1 MSSDIKI
8 KVQSFGRFL
17 SNMVMPNIG
26 AFIAWG
32 IITALFIPT
41 GWLPNETLAKLV
53 GPMITY
59 LLPLLIGYT
68 GGKLVGGER
77 GGVVGAITTMGV
89 IVGADMPM
97 FLGSMIAGPLGGWCI
112 KHFDRWVDGKI
123 KSGFEMLVNNFSA
136 GIIGMIL
143 AILAFLGIGPI
154 VEALSKMLAAGVN
167 FMVVHD
173 MLPLASIFVEPAKI
187 LFLNN
192 AINHGIFSPL
202 GIQQSHELGKSIF
215 FLIEA
220 NPGPG
225 MGVLL
230 AYMFFGRG
238 SAKQSAG
245 GAAIIHFLGGIHEI
259 YFPYVLMN
267 PRLILAVILGGM
279 TGVFTLTILGGGLV
293 SPASPGS
300 ILAVLAM
307 TPKGAY
313 FANIAGVC
321 AAMAVSFV
329 VSAILLKTSKVKEED
344 DIEAATRRMQDMKA
358 ESKGASP
365 LSAGDVTNDLSHVRK
380 IIVACDAGVFM
391 SSDIKIKVQS
401 FGRFLSNMVMPNIG
415 AFIAWGII
423 TALFIP
429 TGWLPN
435 ETLAKLVGPMIT
447 YLLPLLIGYTG
458 GKLVGGE
465 RGGVVG
471 AITTMG
477 VIVGAD
483 MPMFLGSM
491 IAGPLGGWC
500 IKHFDRWVDGKIK
513 SGFEM
518 LVNNFSAGIIG
529 MILAILAF
537 LGIGPIVEALSK
549 MLAAGVNFMVVHD
562 MLPLASIFVEP
573 AKILFLNNAINH
585 GIFSPLGIQQSHELG
600 KSIFF
605 LIEANPG
612 PGMGVLLA
620 YMFFGRGSAKQSAG
634 GAAII
639 HFLGGIHEI
648 YFPYVLMNPRLILA
662 VILGG
667 MTGVFTLT
675 ILGGGLVSPASPGSI
690 LAVLAMTPK
699 GAYFANIAGV
709 CAAMAVSFVVSAILL
724 KTSKVKEEDDIEAAT
739 RRMQDMKAESKGASP
754 LSAGDVTNDLSHVRK
769 IIVACDAGMGSSAMG
784 AGVLRKKIQDA
795 GLSQI
800 SVTNSAINNLPPDVD
815 LVITH
820 RDLTE
825 RAMRQ
830 VPQAQHI
837 SLTNFLDSGLY
848 TSLTERLVAAQRHT
862 ANEEKVKDSLKDSFD
877 DSSANLFK
885 LGAENIFLGRKA
897 ATKEEAIRFAG
908 EQLVK
913 GGYVEPEYVQA
924 MLDRE
929 KLTPTYLG
937 ESIAVPHGTVE
948 AKDRVLKTG
957 VVFCQYPE
965 GVRFG
970 EEEDDIARLVI
981 GIAARNNEHIQVI
994 TSLTNALDDES
1005 VIERL
1010 AHTTSVD
1017 EVLELLAGR
1026 K

>member
-97 FLGSMIAGPLGGWCI
+97 FLGSMIAGPLGGWAI
-112 KHFDRWVDGKI
+112 KKFDVWVDGKI

-143 AILAFLGIGPI
+143 AILAFLGIGPA
-154 VEALSKMLAAGVN
+154 VEVLSKILAAGVN
-167 FMVVHD
+167 FMVAHE

-279 TGVFTLTILGGGLV
+279 TGVFTLTILNGGLV

-313 FANIAGVC
+313 FANIAAII

-329 VSAILLKTSKVKEED
+329 VAAVLLKTSKVKEED

-358 ESKGASP
+358 QSKGGATP
-365 LSAGDVTNDLSHVRK
+365 LAAGDV
-380 IIVACDAGVFM
+380 A
-391 SSDIKIKVQS
+391 
-401 FGRFLSNMVMPNIG
+401 
-415 AFIAWGII
+415 
-423 TALFIP
+423 
-429 TGWLPN
+429 
-435 ETLAKLVGPMIT
+435 
-447 YLLPLLIGYTG
+447 
-458 GKLVGGE
+458 
-465 RGGVVG
+465 
-471 AITTMG
+471 
-477 VIVGAD
+477 
-483 MPMFLGSM
+483 
-491 IAGPLGGWC
+491 
-500 IKHFDRWVDGKIK
+500 
-513 SGFEM
+513 
-518 LVNNFSAGIIG
+518 
-529 MILAILAF
+529 
-537 LGIGPIVEALSK
+537 
-549 MLAAGVNFMVVHD
+549 
-562 MLPLASIFVEP
+562 
-573 AKILFLNNAINH
+573 
-585 GIFSPLGIQQSHELG
+585 
-600 KSIFF
+600 
-605 LIEANPG
+605 
-612 PGMGVLLA
+612 
-620 YMFFGRGSAKQSAG
+620 
-634 GAAII
+634 
-639 HFLGGIHEI
+639 
-648 YFPYVLMNPRLILA
+648 
-662 VILGG
+662 
-667 MTGVFTLT
+667 
-675 ILGGGLVSPASPGSI
+675 
-690 LAVLAMTPK
+690 
-699 GAYFANIAGV
+699 
-709 CAAMAVSFVVSAILL
+709 
-724 KTSKVKEEDDIEAAT
+724 
-739 RRMQDMKAESKGASP
+739 
-754 LSAGDVTNDLSHVRK
+754 NDLSHVRK

-784 AGVLRKKIQDA
+784 AGVLRKKVQDA
-795 GLSQI
+795 GLSNI

-848 TSLTERLVAAQRHT
+848 TSLTERLVSAQRHT
-862 ANEEKVKDSLKDSFD
+862 DNEEKVRDSLKDSFD
-877 DSSANLFK
+877 ASDTNLFK

-897 ATKEEAIRFAG
+897 ATKEEAILFAG

-929 KLTPTYLG
+929 KLTSTYLG
-937 ESIAVPHGTVE
+937 ESIAVPHGTIE

-957 VVFCQYPE
+957 IVFCQYPE

-970 EEEDDIARLVI
+970 EEEDEVSRLVI

-1010 AHTTSVD
+1010 AKTTSVE
-1017 EVLELLAGR
+1017 EVLTLLKA
-1026 K
+1026 

>member
-97 FLGSMIAGPLGGWCI
+97 FLGSMIAGPLGGWAI
-112 KHFDRWVDGKI
+112 KKFDVWVDGKI

-143 AILAFLGIGPI
+143 AILAFLGIGPA
-154 VEALSKMLAAGVN
+154 VEVLSKILAAGVN
-167 FMVVHD
+167 FMVAHD

-202 GIQQSHELGKSIF
+202 GIQQSHDLGKSIF

-279 TGVFTLTILGGGLV
+279 TGVFTLTLLNGGLV

-313 FANIAGVC
+313 FANIAAIV

-329 VSAILLKTSKVKEED
+329 VSAVLLKTSKVKEED

-358 ESKGASP
+358 QSKGGATP
-365 LSAGDVTNDLSHVRK
+365 LAAGDV
-380 IIVACDAGVFM
+380 A
-391 SSDIKIKVQS
+391 
-401 FGRFLSNMVMPNIG
+401 
-415 AFIAWGII
+415 
-423 TALFIP
+423 
-429 TGWLPN
+429 
-435 ETLAKLVGPMIT
+435 
-447 YLLPLLIGYTG
+447 
-458 GKLVGGE
+458 
-465 RGGVVG
+465 
-471 AITTMG
+471 
-477 VIVGAD
+477 
-483 MPMFLGSM
+483 
-491 IAGPLGGWC
+491 
-500 IKHFDRWVDGKIK
+500 
-513 SGFEM
+513 
-518 LVNNFSAGIIG
+518 
-529 MILAILAF
+529 
-537 LGIGPIVEALSK
+537 
-549 MLAAGVNFMVVHD
+549 
-562 MLPLASIFVEP
+562 
-573 AKILFLNNAINH
+573 
-585 GIFSPLGIQQSHELG
+585 
-600 KSIFF
+600 
-605 LIEANPG
+605 
-612 PGMGVLLA
+612 
-620 YMFFGRGSAKQSAG
+620 
-634 GAAII
+634 
-639 HFLGGIHEI
+639 
-648 YFPYVLMNPRLILA
+648 
-662 VILGG
+662 
-667 MTGVFTLT
+667 
-675 ILGGGLVSPASPGSI
+675 
-690 LAVLAMTPK
+690 
-699 GAYFANIAGV
+699 
-709 CAAMAVSFVVSAILL
+709 
-724 KTSKVKEEDDIEAAT
+724 
-739 RRMQDMKAESKGASP
+739 
-754 LSAGDVTNDLSHVRK
+754 NDLSHVRK
-769 IIVACDAGMGSSAMG
+769 IIVACDAGMGSCAMG
-784 AGVLRKKIQDA
+784 AGVLRKKVHDA
-795 GLSQI
+795 GLSNI
-800 SVTNSAINNLPPDVD
+800 SVTNCAINNLPPDVD

-862 ANEEKVKDSLKDSFD
+862 DNEEKVRDSLKDSFD
-877 DSSANLFK
+877 ASDTNLFK

-897 ATKEEAIRFAG
+897 ATKEEAILFAG

-929 KLTPTYLG
+929 KLTSTYLG
-937 ESIAVPHGTVE
+937 ESIAVPHGTIE

-957 VVFCQYPE
+957 IVFCQYPE

-970 EEEDDIARLVI
+970 EEEDEVARLVI

-1010 AHTTSVD
+1010 AKTTSVE
-1017 EVLELLAGR
+1017 EVLTLLKA
-1026 K
+1026 

>member
-97 FLGSMIAGPLGGWCI
+97 FLGSMIAGPLGGWAI
-112 KHFDRWVDGKI
+112 KKFDVWVDGKI

-143 AILAFLGIGPI
+143 AILAFLGIGPA
-154 VEALSKMLAAGVN
+154 VEILSKILAAGVN
-167 FMVVHD
+167 FMVAHE

-279 TGVFTLTILGGGLV
+279 TGVFTLTILNGGLV

-313 FANIAGVC
+313 FANIAAIV

-329 VSAILLKTSKVKEED
+329 VAAVLLKTSKVKEED
-344 DIEAATRRMQDMKA
+344 DIEAATRRMHDMKA
-358 ESKGASP
+358 ESKGGATP
-365 LSAGDVTNDLSHVRK
+365 LAAGDV
-380 IIVACDAGVFM
+380 A
-391 SSDIKIKVQS
+391 
-401 FGRFLSNMVMPNIG
+401 
-415 AFIAWGII
+415 
-423 TALFIP
+423 
-429 TGWLPN
+429 
-435 ETLAKLVGPMIT
+435 
-447 YLLPLLIGYTG
+447 
-458 GKLVGGE
+458 
-465 RGGVVG
+465 
-471 AITTMG
+471 
-477 VIVGAD
+477 
-483 MPMFLGSM
+483 
-491 IAGPLGGWC
+491 
-500 IKHFDRWVDGKIK
+500 
-513 SGFEM
+513 
-518 LVNNFSAGIIG
+518 
-529 MILAILAF
+529 
-537 LGIGPIVEALSK
+537 
-549 MLAAGVNFMVVHD
+549 
-562 MLPLASIFVEP
+562 
-573 AKILFLNNAINH
+573 
-585 GIFSPLGIQQSHELG
+585 
-600 KSIFF
+600 
-605 LIEANPG
+605 
-612 PGMGVLLA
+612 
-620 YMFFGRGSAKQSAG
+620 
-634 GAAII
+634 
-639 HFLGGIHEI
+639 
-648 YFPYVLMNPRLILA
+648 
-662 VILGG
+662 
-667 MTGVFTLT
+667 
-675 ILGGGLVSPASPGSI
+675 
-690 LAVLAMTPK
+690 
-699 GAYFANIAGV
+699 
-709 CAAMAVSFVVSAILL
+709 
-724 KTSKVKEEDDIEAAT
+724 
-739 RRMQDMKAESKGASP
+739 
-754 LSAGDVTNDLSHVRK
+754 NDLSHVRK

-784 AGVLRKKIQDA
+784 AGVLRKKVQDA
-795 GLSQI
+795 GLSNI
-800 SVTNSAINNLPPDVD
+800 SVTNCAINNLPPDVD

-862 ANEEKVKDSLKDSFD
+862 DNEEKVRDSLKDSFD
-877 DSSANLFK
+877 AADTNLFK

-897 ATKEEAIRFAG
+897 ATKEEAILFAG

-929 KLTPTYLG
+929 KLTSTYLG
-937 ESIAVPHGTVE
+937 ESIAVPHGTIE

-957 VVFCQYPE
+957 IVFCQYPE

-970 EEEDDIARLVI
+970 EEEDEVARLVI

-1010 AHTTSVD
+1010 TKTTSVD
-1017 EVLELLAGR
+1017 EVRTLLKG
-1026 K
+1026 

>member
-68 GGKLVGGER
+68 GGRLVGGDR

-97 FLGSMIAGPLGGWCI
+97 FLGAMIAGPLGGWAI
-112 KHFDRWVDGKI
+112 KRFDIWVDGKI

-143 AILAFLGIGPI
+143 AVLAFLGIGPA
-154 VEALSKMLAAGVN
+154 VEVLSKVLAAGVN

-279 TGVFTLTILGGGLV
+279 TGVFTLSVLNGGLV

-313 FANIAGVC
+313 FANIAAIC

-344 DIEAATRRMQDMKA
+344 DIDAATRRMQDMKA
-358 ESKGASP
+358 ESKGA
-365 LSAGDVTNDLSHVRK
+365 
-380 IIVACDAGVFM
+380 
-391 SSDIKIKVQS
+391 
-401 FGRFLSNMVMPNIG
+401 
-415 AFIAWGII
+415 
-423 TALFIP
+423 
-429 TGWLPN
+429 
-435 ETLAKLVGPMIT
+435 
-447 YLLPLLIGYTG
+447 
-458 GKLVGGE
+458 
-465 RGGVVG
+465 
-471 AITTMG
+471 
-477 VIVGAD
+477 
-483 MPMFLGSM
+483 
-491 IAGPLGGWC
+491 
-500 IKHFDRWVDGKIK
+500 
-513 SGFEM
+513 
-518 LVNNFSAGIIG
+518 
-529 MILAILAF
+529 
-537 LGIGPIVEALSK
+537 
-549 MLAAGVNFMVVHD
+549 
-562 MLPLASIFVEP
+562 
-573 AKILFLNNAINH
+573 
-585 GIFSPLGIQQSHELG
+585 
-600 KSIFF
+600 
-605 LIEANPG
+605 ANP
-612 PGMGVLLA
+612 
-620 YMFFGRGSAKQSAG
+620 
-634 GAAII
+634 
-639 HFLGGIHEI
+639 
-648 YFPYVLMNPRLILA
+648 
-662 VILGG
+662 
-667 MTGVFTLT
+667 LT
-675 ILGGGLVSPASPGSI
+675 
-690 LAVLAMTPK
+690 
-699 GAYFANIAGV
+699 
-709 CAAMAVSFVVSAILL
+709 
-724 KTSKVKEEDDIEAAT
+724 
-739 RRMQDMKAESKGASP
+739 
-754 LSAGDVTNDLSHVRK
+754 AGDVTNDLSHVRK

-784 AGVLRKKIQDA
+784 AGVLRKKVADA
-795 GLSQI
+795 GLSNI

-848 TSLTERLVAAQRHT
+848 TSLTERLVAAQRHED
-862 ANEEKVKDSLKDSFD
+862 NEVKVRETLQASFEPD
-877 DSSANLFK
+877 DSHLFK
-885 LGAENIFLGRKA
+885 LGAENIFLGCKA
-897 ATKEEAIRFAG
+897 FSKEEAIRFAG

-913 GGYVEPEYVQA
+913 GGYVEPEYVAA
-924 MLDRE
+924 MLERE
-929 KLTPTYLG
+929 QLTSTYLG
-937 ESIAVPHGTVE
+937 ESIAVPHGTIE

-957 VVFCQYPE
+957 VVFCQYPD

-970 EEEDDIARLVI
+970 DEPDDIARLVI
-981 GIAARNNEHIQVI
+981 GIAARNNEHIHVI

-1010 AHTTSVD
+1010 ATTNSVG
-1017 EVLELLAGR
+1017 EVLALISGNRVA
-1026 K
+1026 

>member
-97 FLGSMIAGPLGGWCI
+97 FLGSMIAGPLGGWAI
-112 KHFDRWVDGKI
+112 KKFDVWVDGKI

-143 AILAFLGIGPI
+143 AILAFLGIGPA
-154 VEALSKMLAAGVN
+154 VEVLSKILAAGVN
-167 FMVVHD
+167 FMVAHE

-279 TGVFTLTILGGGLV
+279 TGVFTLTILNGGLV

-313 FANIAGVC
+313 FANIAAII

-329 VSAILLKTSKVKEED
+329 VAAVLLKTSKVKEED

-358 ESKGASP
+358 QSKGGATP
-365 LSAGDVTNDLSHVRK
+365 LAAGDV
-380 IIVACDAGVFM
+380 A
-391 SSDIKIKVQS
+391 
-401 FGRFLSNMVMPNIG
+401 
-415 AFIAWGII
+415 
-423 TALFIP
+423 
-429 TGWLPN
+429 
-435 ETLAKLVGPMIT
+435 
-447 YLLPLLIGYTG
+447 
-458 GKLVGGE
+458 
-465 RGGVVG
+465 
-471 AITTMG
+471 
-477 VIVGAD
+477 
-483 MPMFLGSM
+483 
-491 IAGPLGGWC
+491 
-500 IKHFDRWVDGKIK
+500 
-513 SGFEM
+513 
-518 LVNNFSAGIIG
+518 
-529 MILAILAF
+529 
-537 LGIGPIVEALSK
+537 
-549 MLAAGVNFMVVHD
+549 
-562 MLPLASIFVEP
+562 
-573 AKILFLNNAINH
+573 
-585 GIFSPLGIQQSHELG
+585 
-600 KSIFF
+600 
-605 LIEANPG
+605 
-612 PGMGVLLA
+612 
-620 YMFFGRGSAKQSAG
+620 
-634 GAAII
+634 
-639 HFLGGIHEI
+639 
-648 YFPYVLMNPRLILA
+648 
-662 VILGG
+662 
-667 MTGVFTLT
+667 
-675 ILGGGLVSPASPGSI
+675 
-690 LAVLAMTPK
+690 
-699 GAYFANIAGV
+699 
-709 CAAMAVSFVVSAILL
+709 
-724 KTSKVKEEDDIEAAT
+724 
-739 RRMQDMKAESKGASP
+739 
-754 LSAGDVTNDLSHVRK
+754 NDLSHVRK

-784 AGVLRKKIQDA
+784 AGVLRKKVQDA
-795 GLSQI
+795 GLSNI

-848 TSLTERLVAAQRHT
+848 TSLTERLVSAQRHT
-862 ANEEKVKDSLKDSFD
+862 DNEEKVRDSLKDSFD
-877 DSSANLFK
+877 ASDTNLFK

-897 ATKEEAIRFAG
+897 ATKEEAILFAG

-929 KLTPTYLG
+929 KLTSTYLG
-937 ESIAVPHGTVE
+937 ESIAVPHGTIE

-957 VVFCQYPE
+957 IVFCQYPE

-970 EEEDDIARLVI
+970 EEEDEVARLVI

-1010 AHTTSVD
+1010 AKTTSVE
-1017 EVLELLAGR
+1017 EVLTLLKA
-1026 K
+1026 

>member
-97 FLGSMIAGPLGGWCI
+97 FLGSMIAGPLGGWAI
-112 KHFDRWVDGKI
+112 KKFDVWVDGKI

-143 AILAFLGIGPI
+143 AILAFLGIGPA
-154 VEALSKMLAAGVN
+154 VEVLSKILAAGVN
-167 FMVVHD
+167 FMVAHE

-279 TGVFTLTILGGGLV
+279 TGVFTLTILNGGLV

-313 FANIAGVC
+313 FANIAAII

-329 VSAILLKTSKVKEED
+329 VAAVLLKTSKVKEED

-358 ESKGASP
+358 QSKGGATP
-365 LSAGDVTNDLSHVRK
+365 LAAGDV
-380 IIVACDAGVFM
+380 A
-391 SSDIKIKVQS
+391 
-401 FGRFLSNMVMPNIG
+401 
-415 AFIAWGII
+415 
-423 TALFIP
+423 
-429 TGWLPN
+429 
-435 ETLAKLVGPMIT
+435 
-447 YLLPLLIGYTG
+447 
-458 GKLVGGE
+458 
-465 RGGVVG
+465 
-471 AITTMG
+471 
-477 VIVGAD
+477 
-483 MPMFLGSM
+483 
-491 IAGPLGGWC
+491 
-500 IKHFDRWVDGKIK
+500 
-513 SGFEM
+513 
-518 LVNNFSAGIIG
+518 
-529 MILAILAF
+529 
-537 LGIGPIVEALSK
+537 
-549 MLAAGVNFMVVHD
+549 
-562 MLPLASIFVEP
+562 
-573 AKILFLNNAINH
+573 
-585 GIFSPLGIQQSHELG
+585 
-600 KSIFF
+600 
-605 LIEANPG
+605 
-612 PGMGVLLA
+612 
-620 YMFFGRGSAKQSAG
+620 
-634 GAAII
+634 
-639 HFLGGIHEI
+639 
-648 YFPYVLMNPRLILA
+648 
-662 VILGG
+662 
-667 MTGVFTLT
+667 
-675 ILGGGLVSPASPGSI
+675 
-690 LAVLAMTPK
+690 
-699 GAYFANIAGV
+699 
-709 CAAMAVSFVVSAILL
+709 
-724 KTSKVKEEDDIEAAT
+724 
-739 RRMQDMKAESKGASP
+739 
-754 LSAGDVTNDLSHVRK
+754 NDLSHVRK

-784 AGVLRKKIQDA
+784 AGVLRKKVQDA
-795 GLSQI
+795 GLSNI

-848 TSLTERLVAAQRHT
+848 TSLTERLVLAQRHT
-862 ANEEKVKDSLKDSFD
+862 DNEEKVRDSLKDSFD
-877 DSSANLFK
+877 ASDTNLFK

-897 ATKEEAIRFAG
+897 ATKEEAILFAG

-913 GGYVEPEYVQA
+913 GGYVEQEYVQA

-929 KLTPTYLG
+929 KLTSTYLG
-937 ESIAVPHGTVE
+937 ESIAVPHGTIE

-957 VVFCQYPE
+957 IVFCQYPE

-970 EEEDDIARLVI
+970 EEEDDVARLVI

-1010 AHTTSVD
+1010 AKTTSVE
-1017 EVLELLAGR
+1017 EVLTLLKA
-1026 K
+1026 

>member
-97 FLGSMIAGPLGGWCI
+97 FLGSMIAGPLGGWAI
-112 KHFDRWVDGKI
+112 KKFDVWVDGKI

-143 AILAFLGIGPI
+143 AILAFLGIGPA
-154 VEALSKMLAAGVN
+154 VEVLSKILAAGVN
-167 FMVVHD
+167 FMVAHD

-202 GIQQSHELGKSIF
+202 GIQQSHDLGKSIF

-279 TGVFTLTILGGGLV
+279 TGVFTLTLLNGGLV

-313 FANIAGVC
+313 FANIAAIV

-329 VSAILLKTSKVKEED
+329 VSAVLLKTSKVKEED

-358 ESKGASP
+358 QSKGGATP
-365 LSAGDVTNDLSHVRK
+365 LAAGDV
-380 IIVACDAGVFM
+380 A
-391 SSDIKIKVQS
+391 
-401 FGRFLSNMVMPNIG
+401 
-415 AFIAWGII
+415 
-423 TALFIP
+423 
-429 TGWLPN
+429 
-435 ETLAKLVGPMIT
+435 
-447 YLLPLLIGYTG
+447 
-458 GKLVGGE
+458 
-465 RGGVVG
+465 
-471 AITTMG
+471 
-477 VIVGAD
+477 
-483 MPMFLGSM
+483 
-491 IAGPLGGWC
+491 
-500 IKHFDRWVDGKIK
+500 
-513 SGFEM
+513 
-518 LVNNFSAGIIG
+518 
-529 MILAILAF
+529 
-537 LGIGPIVEALSK
+537 
-549 MLAAGVNFMVVHD
+549 
-562 MLPLASIFVEP
+562 
-573 AKILFLNNAINH
+573 
-585 GIFSPLGIQQSHELG
+585 
-600 KSIFF
+600 
-605 LIEANPG
+605 
-612 PGMGVLLA
+612 
-620 YMFFGRGSAKQSAG
+620 
-634 GAAII
+634 
-639 HFLGGIHEI
+639 
-648 YFPYVLMNPRLILA
+648 
-662 VILGG
+662 
-667 MTGVFTLT
+667 
-675 ILGGGLVSPASPGSI
+675 
-690 LAVLAMTPK
+690 
-699 GAYFANIAGV
+699 
-709 CAAMAVSFVVSAILL
+709 
-724 KTSKVKEEDDIEAAT
+724 
-739 RRMQDMKAESKGASP
+739 
-754 LSAGDVTNDLSHVRK
+754 NDLSHVRK

-784 AGVLRKKIQDA
+784 AGVLRKKVHDA
-795 GLSQI
+795 GLSNI
-800 SVTNSAINNLPPDVD
+800 SVTNCAINNLPPDVD

-862 ANEEKVKDSLKDSFD
+862 DNEEKVRDSLKDSFD
-877 DSSANLFK
+877 ASDTTLFK

-897 ATKEEAIRFAG
+897 ATKEEAILFAG

-929 KLTPTYLG
+929 KLTSTYLG
-937 ESIAVPHGTVE
+937 ESIAVPHGTIE

-957 VVFCQYPE
+957 IVFCQYPE

-970 EEEDDIARLVI
+970 EEEDEVARLVI

-1010 AHTTSVD
+1010 AKTTSVE
-1017 EVLELLAGR
+1017 EVLTLLKA
-1026 K
+1026 

>member
-41 GWLPNETLAKLV
+41 GWLPSETLAKLV

-68 GGKLVGGER
+68 GGKLIGGER

-97 FLGSMIAGPLGGWCI
+97 FLGAMIAGPLGGWAI
-112 KHFDRWVDGKI
+112 KHFDSWVDGKI

-143 AILAFLGIGPI
+143 AILAFLGIGPA
-154 VEALSKMLAAGVN
+154 VEVLSKILAAGVN

-238 SAKQSAG
+238 NAKQSAG

-279 TGVFTLTILGGGLV
+279 TGVFTLTILNGGLV

-313 FANIAGVC
+313 FANIAAII

-344 DIEAATRRMQDMKA
+344 DIDAATRRMQDMKSA
-358 ESKGASP
+358 SKGAATP
-365 LSAGDVTNDLSHVRK
+365 LAAGDV
-380 IIVACDAGVFM
+380 A
-391 SSDIKIKVQS
+391 
-401 FGRFLSNMVMPNIG
+401 
-415 AFIAWGII
+415 
-423 TALFIP
+423 
-429 TGWLPN
+429 
-435 ETLAKLVGPMIT
+435 
-447 YLLPLLIGYTG
+447 
-458 GKLVGGE
+458 
-465 RGGVVG
+465 
-471 AITTMG
+471 
-477 VIVGAD
+477 
-483 MPMFLGSM
+483 
-491 IAGPLGGWC
+491 
-500 IKHFDRWVDGKIK
+500 
-513 SGFEM
+513 
-518 LVNNFSAGIIG
+518 
-529 MILAILAF
+529 
-537 LGIGPIVEALSK
+537 
-549 MLAAGVNFMVVHD
+549 
-562 MLPLASIFVEP
+562 
-573 AKILFLNNAINH
+573 
-585 GIFSPLGIQQSHELG
+585 
-600 KSIFF
+600 
-605 LIEANPG
+605 
-612 PGMGVLLA
+612 
-620 YMFFGRGSAKQSAG
+620 
-634 GAAII
+634 
-639 HFLGGIHEI
+639 
-648 YFPYVLMNPRLILA
+648 
-662 VILGG
+662 
-667 MTGVFTLT
+667 
-675 ILGGGLVSPASPGSI
+675 
-690 LAVLAMTPK
+690 
-699 GAYFANIAGV
+699 
-709 CAAMAVSFVVSAILL
+709 
-724 KTSKVKEEDDIEAAT
+724 
-739 RRMQDMKAESKGASP
+739 
-754 LSAGDVTNDLSHVRK
+754 NDLSHVRK

-784 AGVLRKKIQDA
+784 AGVLRKKVQDA
-795 GLSQI
+795 GLSNI
-800 SVTNSAINNLPPDVD
+800 SVTNCAINNLPPDVD

-862 ANEEKVKDSLKDSFD
+862 DNEEKVRGSLQDSFD
-877 DSSANLFK
+877 AADTQLFR
-885 LGAENIFLGRKA
+885 LGAENIFLGRHA
-897 ATKEEAIRFAG
+897 ATKEEAILFAG

-929 KLTPTYLG
+929 KLTSTYLG
-937 ESIAVPHGTVE
+937 ESIAVPHGTIE

-957 VVFCQYPE
+957 VVFCQYPQ

-970 EEEDDIARLVI
+970 EDEDDIARLVI

-994 TSLTNALDDES
+994 TSLTNALDDET

-1010 AHTTSVD
+1010 THTTSVE
-1017 EVLELLAGR
+1017 EVLALLNKA
-1026 K
+1026 